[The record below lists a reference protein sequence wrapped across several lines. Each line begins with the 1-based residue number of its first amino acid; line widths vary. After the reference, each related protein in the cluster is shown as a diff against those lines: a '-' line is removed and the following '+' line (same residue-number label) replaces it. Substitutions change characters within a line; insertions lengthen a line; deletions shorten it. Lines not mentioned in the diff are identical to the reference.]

1 METRAGGVRILKI
14 KEYLIY
20 TTSEGDTWDLIAL
33 KFLHE
38 ERKATL
44 IMDENPFLRKTIVF
58 DAGVKIMIPVFEENL
73 SKESLAPWRR

>member
-1 METRAGGVRILKI
+1 MKVKG
-14 KEYLIY
+14 YLIY

-38 ERKATL
+38 ERKMTL
-44 IMDENPFLRKTIVF
+44 IMDANPFLRKNVIF
-58 DAGVKIMIPVFEENL
+58 DAGVKVMIPVFEENP

>member
-1 METRAGGVRILKI
+1 MEKVAGGVRILKI

-38 ERKATL
+38 ERKLTL
-44 IMDENPFLRKTIVF
+44 IMDENPLLRKTVIF
-58 DAGVKIMIPVFEENL
+58 DAGVKVLIPVFEENL

>member
-1 METRAGGVRILKI
+1 MEARAGGVCILKI

-38 ERKATL
+38 ERKLTL
-44 IMDENPFLRKTIVF
+44 LMDANPFLRKIIIF
-58 DAGVKIMIPVFEENL
+58 EAGVKVLIPVYEENL
-73 SKESLAPWRR
+73 STETLAPWRR

>member
-1 METRAGGVRILKI
+1 MKI

-38 ERKATL
+38 ERKMTL
-44 IMDENPFLRKTIVF
+44 LMDANPFLRKTVIF
-58 DAGVKIMIPVFEENL
+58 EAGVKVMIPIFEDNL

>member
-1 METRAGGVRILKI
+1 MKVKG
-14 KEYLIY
+14 YLIY

-38 ERKATL
+38 ERKMTL
-44 IMDENPFLRKTIVF
+44 IMDANPFLRKNVIF
-58 DAGVKIMIPVFEENL
+58 DAGVKVMIPVFEENL

>member
-1 METRAGGVRILKI
+1 MKV

-38 ERKATL
+38 ERKMTL
-44 IMDENPFLRKTIVF
+44 IMDANPFLRKTVIF
-58 DAGVKIMIPVFEENL
+58 DAGVEVTIPVFEENL

>member
-1 METRAGGVRILKI
+1 MEKVSGGVRVLKI

-38 ERKATL
+38 ERKMTL
-44 IMDENPFLRKTIVF
+44 IMDENPFLRKTVIF
-58 DAGVKIMIPVFEENL
+58 DAGVKVLIPIFEENL